1 MGLNQF
7 AGEIGEQIAKQV
19 TRMRP
24 GMSSGASRAKGIG
37 QKALLGA
44 QRNGLTMGRNTAIG
58 YGAIGGAT
66 GGVVYGANKLRR
78 KSKPS
83 Y

>member
-1 MGLNQF
+1 MGFNQF
-7 AGEIGEQIAKQV
+7 AGEIGEQIAKRV
-19 TRMRP
+19 TSMKP
-24 GMSSGASRAKGIG
+24 ALSSGGRLHRAG
-37 QKALLGA
+37 QDALLMA
-44 QRNGLTMGRNTAIG
+44 RRNGLTMSGNTALG
-58 YGAIGGAT
+58 YGAMGTGA